1 VIVETTLDGVH
12 TFEQP
17 DGYVTHYRHWGS
29 RTAADLVV
37 MLHGGMSHS
46 GWQAPLGEA
55 LAELGDDVAFA
66 AVDLRGSGLNADR
79 GHIPDGEVA
88 VRDITLLLE
97 SLKQADPG
105 IRIHLAGWCFGAQVA
120 TVAAAGLADGDVI
133 ASLLMI
139 CPGFF
144 FNDRY
149 SDVLD
154 RSIDAAI
161 EVVEELGIT
170 VEPTRPFI
178 RVPLRAVDF
187 TDRAEWLAAIE
198 DDKLK
203 LSHVTVGTVDSWEAI
218 AVRSE
223 TDYGHI
229 GDLPVR
235 AVFGTRDKL
244 VDNDRVRTFL
254 RSHFDL
260 DTRDID
266 AGHAVHF
273 EETAALTD
281 LVAGFVAELSR

>member
-1 VIVETTLDGVH
+1 MIVQTSLEGVH

-17 DGYVTHYRHWGS
+17 DGYVTHYRLWGS
-29 RTAADLVV
+29 ETAADLVV
-37 MLHGGMSHS
+37 MLHGGMSHA
-46 GWQAPLGEA
+46 GWQAPLGDG
-55 LAELGDDVAFA
+55 LARLGGDVAFA
-66 AVDLRGSGLNADR
+66 AVDLRGSGLNAVR
-79 GHIPDGEVA
+79 GHIPDGQAA
-88 VRDITLLLE
+88 VRDITLLLD
-97 SLKQADPG
+97 SLKKARPG
-105 IRIHLAGWCFGAQVA
+105 TRIHLAGWCFGAQVA
-120 TVAAAGLADGDVI
+120 TVVAAGLTDADVI
-133 ASLLMI
+133 ASLLMV

-154 RSIDAAI
+154 RSIDAAL

-178 RVPLRAVDF
+178 RVPLRAADF

-203 LSHVTVGTVDSWEAI
+203 LSHVTVGTIDSWEAI
-218 AVRSE
+218 AVQSE
-223 TDYGHI
+223 TDYGRI
-229 GDLPVR
+229 GKLPVR

-254 RSHFDL
+254 QSHPDL
-260 DTRDID
+260 ETRDID

-273 EETAALTD
+273 EETDALTH
-281 LVAGFVAELSR
+281 LVADFVAELKR